1 MIHTTLHF
9 LRILAVDTNI
19 NDLPLQEFSMSTVV
33 VNSRQMQFDE
43 SSSDWLLRMSVLFQL
58 VLKLVCDS
66 EKCREIHL

>member
-19 NDLPLQEFSMSTVV
+19 NDLPLQKFSMSTVV

-43 SSSDWLLRMSVLFQL
+43 SDWLLRMSDLFQL
-58 VLKLVCDS
+58 VLKLVCNP